1 VNRAALVAQLR
12 DLGVGVGDILL
23 VHTSYR
29 AIRPI
34 DGGPDG
40 VIDALIEAVADGTI
54 VMPSWT
60 DEDDEVFE
68 PEATEV
74 DDHLGVVA
82 DEFWRRADVLRGTHP
97 FAVAA
102 WGRHAQEIASAP
114 FVLPPHAP
122 DSGVACVHDL
132 DGKVLLLG
140 VDHDA
145 NTTIHLG
152 ELIFG
157 VPYSQ
162 PKHITVLANGR
173 PKRIDYDENDHC
185 CLRFNLVG
193 DWLRARGLQREG
205 PFGQARATLVRSRDV
220 VSTVVEEL
228 ARDALRFLH
237 PRGECEECD
246 RTWRSVRVHDRSM
259 LES

>member
-1 VNRAALVAQLR
+1 MNRAALVVQLR
-12 DLGVGVGDILL
+12 DIGVERADVLL
-23 VHTSYR
+23 VHTSFR

-40 VIDALIEAVADGTI
+40 VIDALIEAVGPDGTI

-60 DEDDEVFE
+60 DEDDEIFD
-68 PEATEV
+68 PEADDV

-82 DEFWRRADVLRGTHP
+82 DEFWRRPDVVRGTHP

-102 WGRHAQEIASAP
+102 WGTHAQHIASAP
-114 FVLPPHAP
+114 FVVPPHAP
-122 DSGVACVHDL
+122 DSGVARVHDL

-157 VPYSQ
+157 VPYSE
-162 PKHITVLANGR
+162 PNHITVLENGK
-173 PKRIDYDENDHC
+173 PKRIEYDENDHC
-185 CLRFNLVG
+185 CRNFNLVG
-193 DWLRARGLQREG
+193 EWLRGRGLQREG
-205 PFGQARATLVRSRDV
+205 PFGHGRVMIARSRDV

-228 ARDALRFLH
+228 AEDPCRFLC
-237 PRGECEECD
+237 PRGTCEACD
-246 RTWRSVRVHDRSM
+246 RTWQSVPA
-259 LES
+259 